1 MIERGVVALLKTM
14 KPLNEDFPEID
25 DPAPK
30 PEIILAE
37 DDAPD
42 DTEPSAR

>member
-25 DPAPK
+25 DPAPES
-30 PEIILAE
+30 EIVVAE

-42 DTEPSAR
+42 DTGPAAR